1 MEVKIV
7 FDNTN
12 LNEKFIPG
20 WGFSCLV
27 DKTVLFDTGEKWEY
41 ISKNMENLDIDI
53 SKIEKAV
60 ISHDHWD
67 HTGGLWGLLEKK
79 EGIDVYGCPN
89 FSEEFKKKVVSLGG
103 NLILTEELT
112 EIKDGIF
119 ATGEIAGNYKGSFI
133 AEQALLIKKEKDVKI
148 ITGCSHPGI
157 VTIIRGAK
165 EFFPEEKIKLV
176 FGGFHLM
183 NKDKREIELIVEKF
197 KESGVEKVGP
207 THCTGYEAQVIFEK
221 AYKEN
226 FIRIAAGKTFEV

>member
-12 LNEKFIPG
+12 LNEQFIPG

-27 DKTVLFDTGEKWEY
+27 DKTILFDTGEKWDFLF
-41 ISKNMENLDIDI
+41 KNMEALDIDI
-53 SKIEKAV
+53 SKIETVV

-67 HTGGLWGLLEKK
+67 HTGGLWGLLKK
-79 EGIDVYGCPN
+79 TEHIDVYGCPN
-89 FSEEFKKKVVSLGG
+89 FSEEFKEKVVSLGG
-103 NLILTEELT
+103 NLIPVEKLTA
-112 EIKDGIF
+112 IKDDIF

-133 AEQALLIKKEKDVKI
+133 AEQALFIKKEEGITI

-157 VTIIRGAK
+157 VAIIK
-165 EFFPEEKIKLV
+165 EIKKSFPAEKINFV

-197 KESGVEKVGP
+197 KGLGVEKVGP

-221 AYKEN
+221 EYKNN
-226 FIRIAAGKTFEV
+226 FVKIATGKTFEI

>member
-1 MEVKIV
+1 MEIKIV

-27 DKTVLFDTGEKWEY
+27 DKTVLFDTGEKPEY
-41 ISKNMENLDIDI
+41 LFENMENLDIDI
-53 SKIEKAV
+53 SKIETV
-60 ISHDHWD
+60 IISHDHWD

-89 FSEEFKKKVVSLGG
+89 FSKEFKEKVVSLGG
-103 NLILTEELT
+103 NLILTEKLT
-112 EIKDGIF
+112 PVKNGIF

-133 AEQALLIKKEKDVKI
+133 AEQALLIKRKEGIII

-157 VTIIRGAK
+157 VKIVKNIK
-165 EFFPEEKIKLV
+165 DSFPEEKINLV

-183 NKDKREIELIVEKF
+183 DKDNREIELIVEKF
-197 KESGVEKVGP
+197 KELEVEKVGP
-207 THCTGYEAQVIFEK
+207 THCTGYEAQVVFEK

-226 FIRIAAGKTFEV
+226 FIRIAAGKTFEI